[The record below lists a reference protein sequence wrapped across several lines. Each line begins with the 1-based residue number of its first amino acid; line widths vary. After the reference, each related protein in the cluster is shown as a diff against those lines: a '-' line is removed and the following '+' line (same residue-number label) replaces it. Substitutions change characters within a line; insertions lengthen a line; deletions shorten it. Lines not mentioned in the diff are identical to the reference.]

1 MRKNWLKKII
11 PLTLSAGIMVGV
23 PAFTQPVLPVGIA
36 SVAEAAAPVQWNVGK
51 DLAGWKF
58 GGVWAYSGEPEVA
71 ADSAFGGSIRV
82 GTDFTN
88 NVNDSWSEVKLENGS
103 VAEKPLA
110 INGYNTLSFKKRGN
124 ESKYQVLFVFAV

>member
-1 MRKNWLKKII
+1 M
-11 PLTLSAGIMVGV
+11 
-23 PAFTQPVLPVGIA
+23 
-36 SVAEAAAPVQWNVGK
+36 
-51 DLAGWKF
+51 
-58 GGVWAYSGEPEVA
+58 WAYSGEPEVA

-124 ESKYQVLFVFAV
+124 ESKYQVLFVFAI